1 MASIGSGYDLSVST
15 FSPDGRVFQVEYA
28 NKAIDNSG
36 TAVAIIYN
44 SGVVFAVDNYVSSKM
59 MIPGIN
65 RRVFAIDSRIGC
77 CIAGFVTDA
86 QKIISIARSESI
98 NYQKIYGSHI
108 PIRVLSERIATFMH
122 NFTLYG
128 SVRPF
133 GCSLLLGGFDQDRG
147 IELYCINPSG
157 SCYKYNA
164 MAIGK
169 GRQFAKTDLEKLLGR
184 DLSEEDAL
192 YEAARVTIQSRE
204 EGASNNVELELAT
217 VSRSSDYR
225 FKFIPNKDVKDI
237 NRRVDEYI
245 ERLSSAE

>member
-36 TAVAIIYN
+36 TAIAMVYN
-44 SGVVFAVDNYVSSKM
+44 SGIVFAVDKYVSSKM
-59 MIPGIN
+59 IVPGTN
-65 RRVFAIDSRIGC
+65 RRVFTIDNRIGC
-77 CIAGFVTDA
+77 CIAGFVSDA
-86 QKIISIARSESI
+86 NRIVSVARSESI
-98 NYQKIYGSHI
+98 NYQKIYGSTI
-108 PIRVLSERIATFMH
+108 PIRVLAERIAMFMH

-147 IELYCINPSG
+147 IELYCVNPSG

-192 YEAARVTIQSRE
+192 YEAARVIIQSRE
-204 EGASNNVELELAT
+204 EGASNNLELELAT
-217 VSRSSDYR
+217 ICCSSDYR
-225 FKFIPNKDVKDI
+225 FKIISDSEVNDI
-237 NRRVDEYI
+237 NKRVEKYIDE
-245 ERLSSAE
+245 LSNAE